1 MQLINDVAARRD
13 LLDLL
18 PIPLGLKRDGR
29 WVWQNR
35 AALMLASGQ
44 ECETASHGTPFDNE
58 RPARNF
64 ANQVVGE
71 WSWFGHAW
79 PLLIADDLETAV
91 IVGAGGRIK
100 WANETAR
107 RTFGVEEEREWDTV
121 ETIPRWRELGP
132 EKSVLLRSG
141 YRFRWVTRR
150 HLVVLEAWP
159 LSSPSM
165 PAPLSMDHLAS
176 FVHEIRNPLAALSGY
191 VEMAQRETSGSGH
204 YYELML
210 EEIDRLSRLTA
221 DLLEVSRP
229 LTLTLDWVLLD
240 PLVEH
245 AWFTATHGERSN
257 GRSLSLVKRYA
268 PEQELWADADRM
280 QQVLTNIMKN
290 AVEAMSH
297 QGSQVEVS
305 YRKQGDRA
313 CLTIRDDGPGISAD
327 VLKKLMFSRVTTK
340 ESGNGLGLMIVR
352 RILEAHGGVVQL
364 SSDQGTVVE
373 LVWPEPR

>member
-1 MQLINDVAARRD
+1 
-13 LLDLL
+13 
-18 PIPLGLKRDGR
+18 
-29 WVWQNR
+29 
-35 AALMLASGQ
+35 
-44 ECETASHGTPFDNE
+44 
-58 RPARNF
+58 
-64 ANQVVGE
+64 
-71 WSWFGHAW
+71 
-79 PLLIADDLETAV
+79 
-91 IVGAGGRIK
+91 
-100 WANETAR
+100 
-107 RTFGVEEEREWDTV
+107 
-121 ETIPRWRELGP
+121 
-132 EKSVLLRSG
+132 
-141 YRFRWVTRR
+141 
-150 HLVVLEAWP
+150 
-159 LSSPSM
+159 
-165 PAPLSMDHLAS
+165 MDQLAS

-245 AWFTATHGERSN
+245 AWFTATHGERSS
-257 GRSLSLVKRYA
+257 GRSLSLVKRYP

-290 AVEAMSH
+290 AVEAMTH